1 MSKDVKFKN
10 FPSLGNVFFS
20 AICLNFES
28 FLIYAQLN
36 LDLLFTSNK
45 ASFRFIYFFFVFQTF
60 L

>member
-45 ASFRFIYFFFVFQTF
+45 ASFRF
-60 L
+60 